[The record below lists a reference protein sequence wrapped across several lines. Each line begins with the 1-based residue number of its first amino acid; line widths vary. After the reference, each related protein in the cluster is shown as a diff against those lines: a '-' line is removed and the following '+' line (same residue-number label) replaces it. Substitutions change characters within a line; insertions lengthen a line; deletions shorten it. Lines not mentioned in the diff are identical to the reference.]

1 MKVGVNLLNFGPGV
15 TPEALASWT
24 ELAETLGYHVVME
37 PAPARPP
44 PCPRRPGHPPHQSR
58 RGPEPLTP
66 SASLTLG
73 GVPS

>member
-37 PAPARPP
+37 PAPAQDGPATHTTS
-44 PCPRRPGHPPHQSR
+44 PGEGRNPSR
-58 RGPEPLTP
+58 LLP
-66 SASLTLG
+66 A
-73 GVPS
+73 